1 MDSIKPPSI
10 KLPLQR
16 DELPDGEE
24 LKDLVL
30 SISQQATCLLE
41 NIDYLK
47 SELMILRRF
56 QYGQSSERKKK
67 V

>member
-1 MDSIKPPSI
+1 VDSKIPPSI

-16 DELPDGEE
+16 DELPDGTEE

-30 SISQQATCLLE
+30 STTTCLLE

-47 SELMILRRF
+47 SELTILRRF

-67 V
+67 A